1 MKKKRF
7 KGFIACLSVFVV
19 VLSIILANVSVY
31 AEASTDAN
39 TLTRWVDSIAN
50 NTKNM
55 GRIWTD
61 KTVSSEDKITLQAT
75 DKTTGNPIV
84 IDKGDSAFLVGL
96 SALGSSGVIRG
107 EIKHSLP
114 LDIVLVLDN
123 SKSAGEVDAGTGDGR
138 KRWDVLKDAT
148 KSFIDKTQEMNAS
161 LSDGEIPHRIAMVT
175 TAANGNLITNNF
187 ENCSTESEAEALKR
201 KIESTGT
208 GSSFKPDNGLEVA
221 SGVLDTSTAERVK
234 IVLYFATG
242 QHSGGNDVNPNVLN
256 KGINL
261 AKGMK
266 ADSNTRIFSV
276 ATFGAGDATTPPKT
290 TASDFDLF
298 MHGISNNYLTPS
310 AYNNLGK
317 LNINEAGE
325 NPSYYK
331 TAKDSVELESIFEKI
346 IQDVIET
353 EAIPPTDST
362 DDQGSITAITFHD
375 ELGDYMKLDG
385 LKGIS
390 FANNKYTEY
399 SQVSSNS
406 EDGCT
411 TIVYRYESHEE
422 DADINPIYPDGNV
435 NDIIITVK
443 SYADLAKGDKITVE
457 VPANMIPLKYYDVD
471 IREGKEAMTINDTYP
486 LRMFYGV
493 SVKEGVE
500 DRLARPDEV
509 MKQYIE
515 KNVDENNKVRFFSNK
530 YYGENSENKG
540 VYVEFRPNK
549 ENDFYYFQLD
559 QHLYTDKDCTAY
571 AREDLDI
578 NNSYYYKRVYYEIV
592 DGKPVLKDNIVKLD
606 SNSLLL
612 SQGYVKKDSNNYLYI
627 PKGTPRLTSLNNYIT
642 EKTTNIT
649 GTSPYIVKP
658 GWVNAANNPVTVNV
672 ELGNNGYVGLD
683 IPGSLAITK
692 EVTAGEGLTAPEKEF
707 SFNLTLI
714 NGEVEDKTYTA
725 QIYDQANNKI
735 GDEFLVTK
743 NDTFKLKADQRIEI
757 YGLEADTDYTVTEI
771 DLPAG
776 FEKTSGKENGKIN
789 SGEMAQ
795 SIFINAY
802 EVDSLKVTSEQ
813 FGLDGQKKLDGREF
827 KDGDNFKFYIRNSAN
842 APTNQ
847 PLPTQPECIINPKS
861 GNEAGITFG
870 EFEFTKPD
878 TYIYIITEYI
888 PQNGGTEII
897 PGVTYDTS
905 AYRLT
910 VNVEDDQAG
919 KLKISNVKIEKTSR
933 IEDEGHMIW
942 DEIYNSIELPNQS
955 KVEFINEFIK
965 GQQAVSLTGTK
976 VLENKKLADYNNA
989 EQFKFLFEAVGV
1001 KDEAGNYI
1009 STPDQPMPEN
1019 SIDGVYTFHNLETG
1033 GIVIPEITFTS
1044 DYDGNEYRYNLIE
1057 WQPTN
1062 TGRYDGQPLD
1072 GAVKNSDG
1080 KWVYKGVT
1088 FENHVHVVD
1097 MTVIVETDEN
1107 NGEVVKVAVK
1117 HDGVATGEG
1126 ANKNFIFTNVYNA
1139 STSISLSGTKE
1150 LSGRDFVMGDEFKFD
1165 ITPINDAPVPV
1176 DGNGNKI
1183 TQVVINPTSGQETNI
1198 DFGKFGFD
1206 IEDMTDAKNI
1216 APVGQTPI
1224 YEKTFTYK
1232 IKEVKGTAGGMKYDT
1247 AERTIQIKVTD
1258 DGFGNM
1264 TAELVSAQSDLVWS
1278 NTYSAVSPVY
1288 GGLNITK
1295 TLNGRSLKTDEFT
1308 FTVTPIDG
1316 TAGIP
1321 FIVTNGPANE
1331 GLPNVMKVLNNIKF
1345 TEADSGKTFTYEIRE
1360 EQGNKGGITYD
1371 SSIYKVAIT
1380 VKDNYD
1386 GTLSYNTII
1395 TKDENEIFNGNGG
1408 NVNKPIAF
1416 INEYKANPVT
1426 IDGRTQLKI
1435 TKGLIGRDWVD
1446 TDSFTFN
1453 IKRTDNNDADAV
1465 NMSDPKIITVDKT
1478 KVVANNEAESFFGD
1492 IIFNKAGIYQFT
1504 ITEEEGNI
1512 PGIKYDISPKIITV
1526 EVTDN
1531 GEGSLEA
1538 EITGNQNLKFLNWY
1552 IAEEGK
1558 LDNLSVKK
1566 VLEGRDWKNTDTFTF
1581 EIIGN
1586 NQNTLD
1592 AIENGEIDITNPE
1605 VSIKNDTENNTIVFE
1620 DIIFYEAGEYEFAVI
1635 EKQDNNI
1642 SGIEYDN
1649 TVKVIKVSVI
1659 DNGVGNL
1666 VTTVKGV
1673 ELPLVF
1679 INKYKVTPTMIVGV
1693 ENLKVTKNFTGRDW
1707 LDSEFIFNITANGA
1721 TQEAIAAGKVIL
1733 DNDRLIINEGN
1744 KDNASFGDITFKEA
1758 GTYEFT
1764 IREEE
1769 GSIPGVTYDT
1779 TPRTIIVNVVD
1790 NNGELKASIVEES
1803 DKLEFNNTYAPNAT
1817 KLDGSTNLKVTKN
1830 FTGRDWLESDEF
1842 RFIIGAATD
1851 DTATID
1857 AVEAGEIILPGDLV
1871 INNANK
1877 DSGNFGDIEFTKAGT
1892 YKFVITEVLT
1902 DIPGVTYDT
1911 TSRTITVN
1919 VEDNNGKLEA
1929 VLINEESDLLT
1940 FNNTYVPDE
1949 TVLNG
1954 ETNLKVTKN
1963 FTGRENDKWIEGD
1976 IFIFDLA
1983 ADMSDPVTAEAYD
1996 NGNIILGSNSLIV
2009 QSGNKNDA
2017 YFEDITF
2024 KTTGTYKFIIS
2035 EVDTKIPGV
2044 IYDSTPKTIIVNV
2057 VDNNKGELVASVIE
2071 GSDKLEFNNTYVPT
2085 ETVLEG
2091 ETNLKVTKNL
2101 TGRDWLG
2108 TDEFRFTISAATDDT
2123 ATIDA
2128 VEAGEIILPGDLV
2141 INNANKDSASF
2152 GNITFKE
2159 AGTYKFVV
2167 SEEEGTIS
2175 GVTYDTTPRT
2185 IIVNVVDNNKGELVA
2200 SVIEGSDKL
2209 EFNNTYVPTETVLEG
2224 ETNLKVTK
2232 NLTGRD
2238 WLGTDEFRF
2247 TISAATDDTATID
2260 AVEAGEIILPG
2271 DLVINN
2277 ANKDSASFGNITFK
2291 EAGTYKFV
2299 VSEEEGSIQG
2309 VTYDNVPKII
2319 IVNVIDNKDGTM
2331 SASIVEESD
2340 KLEFNNT
2347 YAPTETVLEGETNLK
2362 VTKNLTGRDW
2372 LGTDEFRFTIS
2383 AATDDTATI
2392 DAVEAGEII
2401 LPGDLV
2407 INNANKDSASFG
2419 NITFKEAGTYKF
2431 VVSEEEGT
2439 ISGVTYDTT
2448 PRTIIVNVV
2457 DNNKGELVASVIEGS
2472 DKLEFNN
2479 TYVPTETVLEGET
2492 NLKVTKNLTGRDWL
2506 GTDEFRF
2513 TISAATD
2520 DTATIDAVEA
2530 GEIILPGDLVINNA
2544 NKDSASFGN
2553 ITFKEAGTY
2562 KFVVSEEE
2570 GTISG
2575 VTYDTTPRTI
2585 IVNVVDNNKGE
2596 LVASVIEGSD
2606 KLEFNN
2612 TYVPTETVLEGETNL
2627 KVTKNLTGRDWLG
2640 TDEFRFTISAA
2651 TDDTATID
2659 AVEAGEIILP
2669 GDLVINNANK
2679 DSASFGNITFKEAG
2693 TYKFVV
2699 SEEEGTIPGVS
2710 YDNVS
2715 KTIIVNVVDNN
2726 KGQLMASVIEGSDKL
2741 EFNNVYIPTEA
2752 ALEGKTNLKVTKNF
2766 TGRINDEWRADDIFG
2781 FVLEAN
2787 VNDLATKE
2795 ALEQGNIVLPE
2806 NTILAINKKNKDNA
2820 YFDNITFKVV
2830 GTYRFTVKEM
2840 KGDIAGVAYDETIKN
2855 IVVEVID
2862 DNTGKLKANVIEGSD
2877 LLTFN
2882 NIYAPLPATLVGTK
2896 NLVVTKEFT
2905 GRVNNEW
2912 LDTDIFTFNLIATDE
2927 TLETG
2932 GVEFLGN
2939 TEVIID
2945 KNSNTASFGDIK
2957 FTKPGDY
2964 TFKVIEVNGNISG
2977 VDYDLDERIITV
2989 KAIDKNDG
2997 TMDISIEGTDD
3008 LIFENVYRTENVDL
3022 DGKTNLN
3029 ISKVLEGRNWNDTDS
3044 FIFELKAS
3052 DDVTKAAVEDG
3063 KINLPEETLLTLTKN
3078 LQTSNF
3084 GDITFKAVGT
3094 YTFEI
3099 SEIKGNIER
3108 VGYDSHKTI
3117 ISVEVTD
3124 NNEGKLVVATPTVT
3138 GEMTFTNKYTPAP
3151 VTATLE
3157 GIKVMSG
3164 RDLKDTDKFEFTIEG
3179 IDNAPMPQVTTV
3191 KNNKDKISFAPINYT
3206 EAGTYEYTIK
3216 ETGGSATSVTNDSGV
3231 VHATV
3236 KVVYDMN
3243 TGILTPEVTYV
3254 KEGGKGEGFTFINEY
3269 KAIPI
3274 TLANGFSAIK
3284 EVKPTDGNSYEMKGG
3299 EFEFMIAP
3307 SQNNPTSD
3315 PIKETIVTN
3324 DVNGNITF
3332 ATNVKYSE
3340 AGIYVYDVKEI
3351 SGTLG
3356 GMSYDDTIYTIT
3368 VKVTDNQIDGKLEAE
3383 VSMTVNDKNV
3393 DSIKFT
3399 NSYNPKAVTAIIS
3412 GKKILDGK
3420 ELVADAFAF
3429 NIKTTNNAPMP
3440 EKKTV
3445 TNSAAGLV
3453 QFDEITYDKPG
3464 EYHYQI
3470 TEVND
3475 GKEGYTYDDTIQ
3487 NVIVKV
3493 TDNNGELKSEIVNN
3507 EFVFN
3512 NIYKAAPI
3520 SIGGDTNIKVGA
3532 IKKLD
3537 GRKLNEKE
3545 FEFELHDQSGA
3556 VVATAVND
3564 KKGNLYFSELRFEEV
3579 GTYYFTMI
3587 EKNNNLG
3594 GVTYDQNTYLLEVVI
3609 TDEGGHLEAKVRYIG
3624 DGDKELDTVVFNNS
3638 YKAAPTSI
3646 QLGATKILNGRDLRA
3661 DEFTFVLKDKDG
3673 KIVSEASNNING
3685 LIQFDK
3691 FNFDKA
3697 GTYQY
3702 TIAEVNSDDETII
3715 YDNSLFTATI
3725 KVTDD
3730 GKGNLNAEIEYDKTP
3745 VFTNEVKAKDPSS
3758 VGTDDKYGYG
3768 YEYLGALTI
3777 SMLGGMALYVQR
3789 KKRVTK

>member
-1 MKKKRF
+1 MKFMKKKRF

-2071 GSDKLEFNNTYVPT
+2071 GSDKLEFNNTYVPA

-2091 ETNLKVTKNL
+2091 ETNLKVTKNF
-2101 TGRDWLG
+2101 TGRDWLES
-2108 TDEFRFTISAATDDT
+2108 DEFRFNLTADQETQEAIATGKVILGSDTLTIN
-2123 ATIDA
+2123 
-2128 VEAGEIILPGDLV
+2128 EG
-2141 INNANKDSASF
+2141 NKDSASF

-2247 TISAATDDTATID
+2247 
-2260 AVEAGEIILPG
+2260 
-2271 DLVINN
+2271 
-2277 ANKDSASFGNITFK
+2277 
-2291 EAGTYKFV
+2291 
-2299 VSEEEGSIQG
+2299 
-2309 VTYDNVPKII
+2309 
-2319 IVNVIDNKDGTM
+2319 
-2331 SASIVEESD
+2331 
-2340 KLEFNNT
+2340 
-2347 YAPTETVLEGETNLK
+2347 
-2362 VTKNLTGRDW
+2362 NLT
-2372 LGTDEFRFTIS
+2372 TDKETQEAI
-2383 AATDDTATI
+2383 ATGK
-2392 DAVEAGEII
+2392 VI
-2401 LPGDLV
+2401 L
-2407 INNANKDSASFG
+2407 
-2419 NITFKEAGTYKF
+2419 
-2431 VVSEEEGT
+2431 
-2439 ISGVTYDTT
+2439 
-2448 PRTIIVNVV
+2448 
-2457 DNNKGELVASVIEGS
+2457 GS
-2472 DKLEFNN
+2472 DTLTIN
-2479 TYVPTETVLEGET
+2479 EG
-2492 NLKVTKNLTGRDWL
+2492 
-2506 GTDEFRF
+2506 
-2513 TISAATD
+2513 
-2520 DTATIDAVEA
+2520 
-2530 GEIILPGDLVINNA
+2530 
-2544 NKDSASFGN
+2544 
-2553 ITFKEAGTY
+2553 
-2562 KFVVSEEE
+2562 
-2570 GTISG
+2570 
-2575 VTYDTTPRTI
+2575 
-2585 IVNVVDNNKGE
+2585 
-2596 LVASVIEGSD
+2596 
-2606 KLEFNN
+2606 
-2612 TYVPTETVLEGETNL
+2612 
-2627 KVTKNLTGRDWLG
+2627 
-2640 TDEFRFTISAA
+2640 
-2651 TDDTATID
+2651 
-2659 AVEAGEIILP
+2659 
-2669 GDLVINNANK
+2669 NK

-3393 DSIKFT
+3393 DSINFT

>member
-1 MKKKRF
+1 MKFMKKKRF

-266 ADSNTRIFSV
+266 ADSSTRIFSV

-399 SQVSSNS
+399 SQVSSNF

-578 NNSYYYKRVYYEIV
+578 NNAYYYKRVYYEIV

-642 EKTTNIT
+642 EKTTNTT

-658 GWVNAANNPVTVNV
+658 EWVNAANNPVTVNV

-692 EVTAGEGLTAPEKEF
+692 EVTAGEGFIAPEKEF

-802 EVDSLKVTSEQ
+802 EVDSLKVTSGQ
-813 FGLDGQKKLDGREF
+813 FGLDGQKRLDGREF

-842 APTNQ
+842 APANQ

-1072 GAVKNSDG
+1072 GAVKNNDG

-1216 APVGQTPI
+1216 APVGQTPV

-1308 FTVTPIDG
+1308 FTVTPING

-1679 INKYKVTPTMIVGV
+1679 INKYKVTPTIIVGV

-1790 NNGELKASIVEES
+1790 NNGELKASIVEGS

-1842 RFIIGAATD
+1842 RFIIGVATD

-1857 AVEAGEIILPGDLV
+1857 AVETGEIILPGDLV

-1983 ADMSDPVTAEAYD
+1983 TDMSDPVTAEAYD

-2057 VDNNKGELVASVIE
+2057 EDNNKGELVASVIE
-2071 GSDKLEFNNTYVPT
+2071 GSDKLEFNNTYVPVET
-2085 ETVLEG
+2085 DLEGETNLKVTKNFTGRDWLGTDEFRFNLTADQETQEAIATGKVVLSSDTLTINKENKDSANFGNITFKEAGTYKFVVSEEEGSIPGVTYDTTPRTIIVNVEDNNKGELVASVIEGSDKLEFNNTYVPVETDLEGETNLKVTKNLTGRDWLGTDEFRFNLTVDEETQEAIVAGKVVLANDRLIINEENKDSASFGNITFKEAGTYKFIVSEEEGTIPGVTYDNVSKTIIVNVVDNNKGELVASVIEGSNKLEFNNTYTPVETVLEG

-2108 TDEFRFTISAATDDT
+2108 TDEFRFNLTVDEETQ
-2123 ATIDA
+2123 
-2128 VEAGEIILPGDLV
+2128 EAIVAGKVVLANDRLII
-2141 INNANKDSASF
+2141 NEENKDSASF

-2159 AGTYKFVV
+2159 AGTYKFIV
-2167 SEEEGTIS
+2167 SEEEGTIP
-2175 GVTYDTTPRT
+2175 GVTYDNVSKT

-2200 SVIEGSDKL
+2200 SVIEGSNKL
-2209 EFNNTYVPTETVLEG
+2209 EFNNTYTPTETVLEG
-2224 ETNLKVTK
+2224 E
-2232 NLTGRD
+2232 
-2238 WLGTDEFRF
+2238 
-2247 TISAATDDTATID
+2247 
-2260 AVEAGEIILPG
+2260 
-2271 DLVINN
+2271 
-2277 ANKDSASFGNITFK
+2277 
-2291 EAGTYKFV
+2291 
-2299 VSEEEGSIQG
+2299 
-2309 VTYDNVPKII
+2309 
-2319 IVNVIDNKDGTM
+2319 
-2331 SASIVEESD
+2331 
-2340 KLEFNNT
+2340 
-2347 YAPTETVLEGETNLK
+2347 
-2362 VTKNLTGRDW
+2362 
-2372 LGTDEFRFTIS
+2372 
-2383 AATDDTATI
+2383 
-2392 DAVEAGEII
+2392 
-2401 LPGDLV
+2401 
-2407 INNANKDSASFG
+2407 
-2419 NITFKEAGTYKF
+2419 
-2431 VVSEEEGT
+2431 
-2439 ISGVTYDTT
+2439 
-2448 PRTIIVNVV
+2448 
-2457 DNNKGELVASVIEGS
+2457 
-2472 DKLEFNN
+2472 
-2479 TYVPTETVLEGET
+2479 
-2492 NLKVTKNLTGRDWL
+2492 
-2506 GTDEFRF
+2506 
-2513 TISAATD
+2513 
-2520 DTATIDAVEA
+2520 
-2530 GEIILPGDLVINNA
+2530 
-2544 NKDSASFGN
+2544 
-2553 ITFKEAGTY
+2553 
-2562 KFVVSEEE
+2562 
-2570 GTISG
+2570 
-2575 VTYDTTPRTI
+2575 
-2585 IVNVVDNNKGE
+2585 
-2596 LVASVIEGSD
+2596 
-2606 KLEFNN
+2606 
-2612 TYVPTETVLEGETNL
+2612 
-2627 KVTKNLTGRDWLG
+2627 
-2640 TDEFRFTISAA
+2640 
-2651 TDDTATID
+2651 
-2659 AVEAGEIILP
+2659 
-2669 GDLVINNANK
+2669 
-2679 DSASFGNITFKEAG
+2679 
-2693 TYKFVV
+2693 
-2699 SEEEGTIPGVS
+2699 
-2710 YDNVS
+2710 
-2715 KTIIVNVVDNN
+2715 
-2726 KGQLMASVIEGSDKL
+2726 
-2741 EFNNVYIPTEA
+2741 
-2752 ALEGKTNLKVTKNF
+2752 TNLKVTKNF

-2820 YFDNITFKVV
+2820 YFDSITFKVV

-3008 LIFENVYRTENVDL
+3008 LIFKNVYRTENVDL

-3029 ISKVLEGRNWNDTDS
+3029 ITKVLEGRNWNDTDS
-3044 FIFELKAS
+3044 FIFELKAF
-3052 DDVTKAAVEDG
+3052 DDVTKVAVEDG

-3084 GDITFKAVGT
+3084 GDITFKEVGT

-3383 VSMTVNDKNV
+3383 VFMTVNDKNV
-3393 DSIKFT
+3393 DSIKFA

-3475 GKEGYTYDDTIQ
+3475 GKEGYTYDDTVQ

-3493 TDNNGELKSEIVNN
+3493 TDNNGELKSEIINN

-3594 GVTYDQNTYLLEVVI
+3594 GVTYDQNTYLLEVVV

-3777 SMLGGMALYVQR
+3777 SMLGGMAIYVQR